1 MNFPQVIEEL
11 IPVYG
16 EDVKLFCQETDQFD
30 TDTVSHKIILNCI
43 NQFSGSMLIY
53 SKLF

>member
-30 TDTVSHKIILNCI
+30 TASNKIILETVLTSSQGQC
-43 NQFSGSMLIY
+43 
-53 SKLF
+53 